1 MASPNEKL
9 HGVNYEEYQTG
20 TPDYGSDHIPPVP
33 EYTEKE
39 KSRILRKI
47 DLRLV
52 VVVGIMYCV
61 SLMDRTNLGN
71 AKTAG

>member
-20 TPDYGSDHIPPVP
+20 TPDYGSQDVP
-33 EYTEKE
+33 IVPDFTAKE
-39 KSRILRKI
+39 QARILRKI
-47 DLRLV
+47 DIRLV
-52 VVVGIMYCV
+52 VLVGFMYCV